1 MKAKSN
7 NHIESSK
14 PENPSFE
21 LSPFSFKLKI
31 GYDGKRAANN
41 LTGLGNYSRSL
52 IEHLSK
58 QFTQHQYFIYTP
70 KIKEKLEK
78 LPLFALPNINLKL
91 PLKAKFLWRSFGIKK
106 QLLADQIDIFH
117 GLSHEIPFGLQ
128 KIGIKSIVTIHDLIF
143 LRKPHYYKLIDRL
156 IYKWK
161 SKYACSQAD
170 KIIAI
175 SEKTKQDIIE
185 FYKTNPNKIEV
196 IYQSCDDSFKISAT
210 EKEKLIVKEKYQLP
224 TNYLLSV
231 GSIEERK
238 NLLLIIKALPKINN
252 NFKLV
257 VIGKTTD
264 YAKKVRQEIENLGLQ
279 NSVIFLKNIPFSDLP
294 AIYQMAK
301 TFIYPSLYE
310 GFGIPIIEALYSKV
324 PVVAATGS
332 CLEEAGGPT
341 SIYVSPNNDSELAN
355 AVNLILNDQELQ
367 LKMANEGINYVQKF
381 DNNRVNQ
388 QLMECYAKTYNQ
400 NRH

>member
-1 MKAKSN
+1 LKAKSN
-7 NHIESSK
+7 NPIESSK
-14 PENPSFE
+14 PKNPSFE
-21 LSPFSFKLKI
+21 HSVLSLKLNI

-41 LTGLGNYSRSL
+41 VTGLGNYSRSL
-52 IEHLSK
+52 IEHLAK

-78 LPLFALPNINLKL
+78 LPLFGLPNINLKL
-91 PLKAKFLWRSFGIKK
+91 PLKAKFMWRIFGIKK
-106 QLLADQIDIFH
+106 QLLRDGIDIFH

-128 KIGIKSIVTIHDLIF
+128 KTGIKSIVTIHDLIF

-161 SKYACSQAD
+161 SKYACGQAD

-238 NLLLIIKALPKINN
+238 NLLIIIKALPKINN

-264 YAKKVRQEIENLGLQ
+264 YTKKVNQEIEKLGLQ
-279 NSVIFLKNIPFSDLP
+279 NRVVFLKNIPFSDLP
-294 AIYQMAK
+294 SIYQMARV
-301 TFIYPSLYE
+301 FIYPSLYE
-310 GFGIPIIEALYSKV
+310 GFGIPVIEALYSKV

-341 SIYVSPNNDSELAN
+341 SKYVSPNNAIELAN
-355 AVNLILNDQELQ
+355 AVNAILNDEKLQ
-367 LKMANEGINYVQKF
+367 KKMAIEGIKYVQKF
-381 DNNRVNQ
+381 DNKIVSE
-388 QLMECYAKTYNQ
+388 QLIQCYLNL
-400 NRH
+400 